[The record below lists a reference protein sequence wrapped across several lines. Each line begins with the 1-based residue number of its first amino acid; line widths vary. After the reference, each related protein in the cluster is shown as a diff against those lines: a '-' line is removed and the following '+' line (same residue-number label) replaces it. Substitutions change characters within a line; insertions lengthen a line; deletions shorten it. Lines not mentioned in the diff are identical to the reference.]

1 MWSTKRKPED
11 VYKKAEWRR
20 RLDEKDKALAKAVFE
35 LWMAGVIDLELCI
48 RIEQAIPKRRAAINA
63 IWTPDPVTSRMIY
76 DAGADDRAHK
86 HEKWEVGFNPGAT
99 TPSDAELTAPRLWL
113 KMTRPKVSEQ
123 PCFR

>member
-35 LWMAGVIDLELCI
+35 LWMAGVIDLELWD
-48 RIEQAIPKRRAAINA
+48 PHRASNSQKGVQLS
-63 IWTPDPVTSRMIY
+63 TPFGRQNPVTSRMIY

-86 HEKWEVGFNPGAT
+86 HEKWEAGFKSRGDHA
-99 TPSDAELTAPRLWL
+99 
-113 KMTRPKVSEQ
+113 K
-123 PCFR
+123 